1 MIFFSYNLSFEREV
15 DSSASPKQ
23 KRRIKF
29 KTETFGLC
37 RIQCV
42 LVLPPFRFNCR
53 SREKN
58 SSQNKC
64 CFIVSMLNLLTRF
77 SILFFYWL
85 QYG

>member
-1 MIFFSYNLSFEREV
+1 MTFFSYNLSFEREV

-42 LVLPPFRFNCR
+42 LVLPLFRVNCC
-53 SREKN
+53 SRKKI
-58 SSQNKC
+58 SFKIS
-64 CFIVSMLNLLTRF
+64 VVLLF
-77 SILFFYWL
+77 
-85 QYG
+85 